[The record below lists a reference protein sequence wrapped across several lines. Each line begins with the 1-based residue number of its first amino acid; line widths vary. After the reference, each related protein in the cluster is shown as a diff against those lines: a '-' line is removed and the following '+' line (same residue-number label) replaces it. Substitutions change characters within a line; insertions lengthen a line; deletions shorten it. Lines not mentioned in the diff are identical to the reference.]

1 LGLWTIWGVAVKLST
16 RYADTSSLILAQGVG
31 NMVVT
36 LAVAVWTR
44 FHIQGKPT
52 GLALGLAAG
61 IVGTLGTLFF
71 YMALSRGRASVV
83 VPMTA
88 LYPLLVAIIGIT
100 VLREPFTWKVGLGT
114 GFAVVAMLLFSI

>member
-1 LGLWTIWGVAVKLST
+1 MGSPSGRGST
-16 RYADTSSLILAQGVG
+16 
-31 NMVVT
+31 
-36 LAVAVWTR
+36 
-44 FHIQGKPT
+44 FKGKPA
-52 GLALGLAAG
+52 GLALGFAAG

-114 GFAVVAMLLFSI
+114 GFAVVAMLLFSL